1 MLVQKVKAEGF
12 GKVSPVLLTQVKT
25 MVSIDWSVNC
35 CDVMKK
41 LCYKHKV
48 SPRDMS
54 TEEVV
59 LLKS

>member
-1 MLVQKVKAEGF
+1 
-12 GKVSPVLLTQVKT
+12 

-41 LCYKHKV
+41 ICYKNKV
-48 SPRDMS
+48 SSSDM
-54 TEEVV
+54 TPEGVI